1 MPFPDDF
8 TWGVSAASY
17 QIEGGAYD
25 DGKGPSVWDT
35 FCRRPGAVWEGHTG
49 EVACDHYHRYR
60 DDVALMARLGV
71 RAYRLSVCW
80 PRVLPDGTGAVNP
93 KGLAFYEGLVDAL
106 LAAGITPWITLFHW
120 DYPQELFCRGGW
132 LSPDSP
138 QWFADYAGVLADV
151 LGDRVH
157 DWITHNEPQ
166 CFIGLGHQTGYH
178 APGLTLS
185 FGEVL
190 LATHNALLAHGLA
203 VRSLRAHSAGECRV
217 GISTCGTIM
226 MPAGESE
233 ADLEAARRAMFDVTG
248 CDAFQSAWWL
258 DPIYFGRYPEDGL
271 RLYGADAPTVRS
283 GDMDVIGEPTDFLGC
298 NIYHGRYVR
307 AGAGGAPEVVPLPPG
322 YPMTTQT
329 NWQVTPECLYWGPRL
344 HAERYGAPIVIT
356 ENGHQNADSV
366 MLDGGVHDPQRIDY
380 VRRHLLQLERAIAD
394 GVDVRGY
401 FQWTFM
407 DNFEWALGYG
417 VRVGIVHT
425 DYVTQERT
433 PKDSAHWY
441 QKVVETNGAS
451 LHESPW

>member
-1 MPFPDDF
+1 MAFPDGF
-8 TWGVSAASY
+8 VWGVSAASY
-17 QIEGGAYD
+17 QIEGGAYE
-25 DGKGPSVWDT
+25 DGKGLSVWDT

-49 EVACDHYHRYR
+49 EVACDHYHRWR
-60 DDVALMARLGV
+60 EDVALMAQLGV

-80 PRVLPDGTGAVNP
+80 PRVLPEGTGAVNP
-93 KGLAFYEGLVDAL
+93 KGLAFYDRLIDEL

-132 LSPDSP
+132 LNRQSAD
-138 QWFADYAGVLADV
+138 WFAEYAGVLADA
-151 LGDRVH
+151 LSDRVTH
-157 DWITHNEPQ
+157 WITHNEPQ

-190 LATHNALLAHGLA
+190 RAAHHTLLAHGKA
-203 VRSLRAHSAGECRV
+203 VQALRARARGECRV
-217 GISTCGTIM
+217 GLATCGTIM
-226 MPAGESE
+226 MPATESAE
-233 ADLEAARRAMFDVTG
+233 DVEAARRAMYEVRARDM
-248 CDAFQSAWWL
+248 FQAAWWL

-271 RLYGADAPTVRS
+271 RLYGADAPAVRE
-283 GDMDVIGEPTDFLGC
+283 GDMDTISQPLDFFGC

-307 AGAGGAPEVVPLPPG
+307 AGEGGEPEVVPLPPG

-344 HAERYGAPIVIT
+344 HFERYGRPIVVT
-356 ENGHQNADSV
+356 ENGHQNADTV
-366 MLDGGVHDPQRIDY
+366 MLDGKVHDPQRIDY
-380 VRRHLLQLERAIAD
+380 VRRHLLQLERAVED

-417 VRVGIVHT
+417 VRVGMVHT
-425 DYVTQERT
+425 DFVTQQRT
-433 PKDSAHWY
+433 PKDSAYWY
-441 QKVVETNGAS
+441 RRVAETNGAS
-451 LHESPW
+451 LAEEPF